1 MDMTSSYKDTMTNV
15 EVYQSITSGIS
26 YKITYLEQYFNE
38 INTGKIIVGQELY
51 TVLSKLIQDLKSD
64 KYFYDTKESH
74 RRISFIETFCKHS
87 KSPFYGKPFILEL
100 WEKAL
105 IEVIYSFKRVATGLR
120 RFKRVILLISRK
132 NGKSTLAAA
141 LAFTELMLGNGG
153 SDIVCSSNDDAQ
165 AGIIFDE
172 IANMREL
179 FDPKDKRTH
188 KNRKIIINKKNKSKV
203 FKLTEKTQK
212 KEGYNIEFGILD
224 ESHEMK
230 DNSIAKPIQQSQSTK
245 DEPLFIN
252 ITTEG
257 FINDGYLDKEL
268 QYARRVIAD
277 EIEDE
282 TILAWLYTQD
292 SEAEIWQDETSWHK
306 SNPSLG
312 IIKKW
317 DYLRDEINK
326 AKHDKG
332 DRMYVLAKD
341 FNIKQNNAEAW
352 LMEQDYINNS
362 KFNLDDFIG
371 SIALG
376 AVDLAETTDLTC
388 AKVLLMK
395 KGDPTKYVYTKYF
408 IPESK
413 VTQGFIDDKKD
424 YLEWARKGFI
434 EITEGNEVDLSRVA
448 DWFYELFKNYKI
460 RLFKAGYDNRFAKT
474 WLKSMDNYGFETERV
489 DQNRWTMS
497 NPMKLLE
504 ADLKAGLVNY
514 NDNEVD
520 RWCLGNT
527 GIKIDN
533 LGFVMPVKV
542 NDARNRRIDGAVT
555 KIILYAMWQRYRTEF
570 LEMLR

>member
-1 MDMTSSYKDTMTNV
+1 MMMMTSISSQKNMMTNQ
-15 EVYQSITSGIS
+15 ES
-26 YKITYLEQYFNE
+26 YLLQYWNE
-38 INTGKIIVGQELY
+38 IVKGNIIVGQELY
-51 TVLSKLIQDLKSD
+51 TVLGKLIKDLD
-64 KYFYDTKESH
+64 REQYLYDTREAH
-74 RRISFIETFCKHS
+74 RRISFIEMFCKHS

-105 IEVIYSFKRVATGLR
+105 IEVIYSFKRSSTKLR

-179 FDPKDKRTH
+179 FDAKNKRTH

-257 FINDGYLDKEL
+257 FINEGYLDKEL
-268 QYARRVIAD
+268 QYVRRVIAD
-277 EIEDE
+277 EIEDD
-282 TILAWLYTQD
+282 TVLAWLYTQD
-292 SEAEIWQDETSWHK
+292 SEAEIWQDEQSWHK

-341 FNIKQNNAEAW
+341 FNIKQNNSEAW
-352 LMEQDYINNS
+352 LMEQDYINND

-395 KGDPTKYVYTKYF
+395 KGDPTKYIHTKYF

-434 EITEGNEVDLSRVA
+434 EITEGNEVDLSKVA
-448 DWFYELFKNYKI
+448 DWFANLYKQYKI
-460 RLFKAGYDNRFAKT
+460 RLFKCGYDNRFAKT
-474 WLKSMDNYGFETERV
+474 WITSMDNYGFDTERV

-527 GIKIDN
+527 GLKIDN
-533 LGFVMPVKV
+533 LGLIMPVKV
-542 NDARNRRIDGAVT
+542 QGLRNRRIDGAVT

>member
-1 MDMTSSYKDTMTNV
+1 MTSNLDHYQAITSENSYKL
-15 EVYQSITSGIS
+15 
-26 YKITYLEQYFNE
+26 TYLEKYFDD
-38 INTGKIIVGQELY
+38 ISTGKIIVGQELY
-51 TVLSKLIQDLKSD
+51 TVLSKLIAD
-64 KYFYDTKESH
+64 KNDSKWIYDTKEAN
-74 RRISFIETFCKHS
+74 RRIRFIEKFCKHS
-87 KSPFYGKPFILEL
+87 KSPFHGKPFILEL
-100 WEKAL
+100 WEKAF
-105 IEVIYSFKRVATGLR
+105 IEVIYSFKKASTGLR
-120 RFKRVILLISRK
+120 RFKKVILLISRK

-179 FDPKDKRTH
+179 FDVKNKRTH

-268 QYARRVIAD
+268 QYVRRVIAG
-277 EIEDE
+277 EIEDD
-282 TILAWLYTQD
+282 TVLAWLYTQD
-292 SEAEIWQDETSWHK
+292 SEAEIWQDEMSWFK

-312 IIKKW
+312 LIKKW
-317 DYLRDEINK
+317 DYLREEINK

-332 DRMYVLAKD
+332 DRMYVMAKD

-352 LMEQDYINNS
+352 LMEQDYVNNA

-371 SIALG
+371 SVALG

-395 KGDPTKYVYTKYF
+395 KGDPTKYIHTKYF

-434 EITEGNEVDLSRVA
+434 EITEGNEVDLSKVA
-448 DWFYELFKNYKI
+448 EWFASLYKQYKI
-460 RLFKAGYDNRFAKT
+460 RLYKCGYDNRFAKT
-474 WLKSMDNYGFETERV
+474 WLTSMDNYGFETERV
-489 DQNRWTMS
+489 DQNRWTLS

-520 RWCLGNT
+520 RWCLSNT
-527 GIKIDN
+527 GLKIDN
-533 LGFVMPVKV
+533 LGLIMPVKV
-542 NDARNRRIDGAVT
+542 QGLRNRRIDGAVT

>member
-1 MDMTSSYKDTMTNV
+1 MMSTL
-15 EVYQSITSGIS
+15 EHYQSITLDKN
-26 YKITYLEQYFNE
+26 YKLTYLEKYFDE
-38 INTGKIIVGQELY
+38 IKTGKIIVGQELY
-51 TVLSKLIQDLKSD
+51 TVLSNLIADKSDLKWI
-64 KYFYDTKESH
+64 YDTKEAN
-74 RRISFIETFCKHS
+74 RRIRFIEQFCKHS
-87 KSPFYGKPFILEL
+87 KSPFHGKPFILEL
-100 WEKAL
+100 WEKAF
-105 IEVIYSFKRVATGLR
+105 IEVIYSFKKASTGLR
-120 RFKRVILLISRK
+120 RFKKVILLISRK

-179 FDPKDKRTH
+179 FDVKNKRTH

-268 QYARRVIAD
+268 QYVRRVIAG
-277 EIEDE
+277 EIEDD
-282 TILAWLYTQD
+282 TVLAWLYTQD
-292 SEAEIWQDETSWHK
+292 SEAEIWQDEMSWYK

-312 IIKKW
+312 LIKKW

-326 AKHDKG
+326 SKHDKG
-332 DRMYVLAKD
+332 DRMFVLAKD

-352 LMEQDYINNS
+352 LMEHDYVNNA

-371 SIALG
+371 SVALG

-395 KGDPTKYVYTKYF
+395 KGDPTKYVHTKYF

-434 EITEGNEVDLSRVA
+434 EITEGNEVDLSKVA
-448 DWFYELFKNYKI
+448 EWFAGLYKQYKI
-460 RLFKAGYDNRFAKT
+460 RLYKCGYDNRFAKT
-474 WLKSMDNYGFETERV
+474 WLTSMDNYGFDTERV
-489 DQNRWTMS
+489 DQNRWTLS

-527 GIKIDN
+527 ALKIDN
-533 LGFVMPVKV
+533 LGLVMPVKV
-542 NDARNRRIDGAVT
+542 QDRKNRRIDGAVT

>member
-1 MDMTSSYKDTMTNV
+1 MNGMTNV
-15 EVYQSITSGIS
+15 EALQSLQLE
-26 YKITYLEQYFNE
+26 KRLKLTYLEQYFDE
-38 INTGKIIVGQELY
+38 IKTGKIIVGEELY
-51 TVLSKLIQDLKSD
+51 NVLSQLIADMSD
-64 KYFYDTKESH
+64 SKYTYDIKEAH
-74 RRISFIETFCKHS
+74 QRIRFIERFCKHT
-87 KSPFYGKPFILEL
+87 KSPFHGKPFILEL
-100 WEKAL
+100 WEKAF
-105 IEVIYSFKRVATGLR
+105 IEAVYSFRKVRNGLR
-120 RFKRVILLISRK
+120 RFKKVILLISRK

-141 LAFTELMLGNGG
+141 LAFTELMLGSGG

-179 FDPKDKRTH
+179 FDVKNKRTH
-188 KNRKIIINKKNKSKV
+188 KNRKVIINKKNKSKV

-268 QYARRVIAD
+268 QYARRVNAG
-277 EIEDE
+277 EIEDD
-282 TILAWLYTQD
+282 TLLAWLYTQD
-292 SEAEIWQDETSWHK
+292 SEAEIWQDESSWHK

-312 IIKKW
+312 LIKKW
-317 DYLRDEINK
+317 DYLREEINK

-352 LMEQDYINNS
+352 LMEQDFINNS
-362 KFNLDDFIG
+362 KFNLDDFVG
-371 SIALG
+371 HVALG

-395 KGDPTKYVYTKYF
+395 KGDPTKYIHTKYF

-413 VTQGFIDDKKD
+413 VTEGFIDDKKD
-424 YLEWARKGFI
+424 YLDWAKKGYI
-434 EITEGNEVDLSRVA
+434 EITEGNEVDLQRVA
-448 DWFYELFKNYKI
+448 DWFADLYKQYKI

-474 WLKSMDNYGFETERV
+474 WLKAMDNYGFDTERV

-520 RWCLGNT
+520 RWCLSNT
-527 GIKIDN
+527 ALKIDN
-533 LGFVMPVKV
+533 LGLIMPVKV

>member
-1 MDMTSSYKDTMTNV
+1 MMTSTNSKTKNMTNLDHV
-15 EVYQSITSGIS
+15 QDIVSPH
-26 YKITYLEQYFNE
+26 KPKTYLEQYYDAIKF
-38 INTGKIIVGQELY
+38 GSIIVGQELY
-51 TVLSKLIQDLKSD
+51 NVLSKLVADMND
-64 KYFYDTKESH
+64 PKYIYDTKEAH
-74 RRISFIETFCKHS
+74 KRIRFIEKFCKHT
-87 KSPFYGKPFILEL
+87 KSPFHGKPFILEL
-100 WEKAL
+100 WEKAFV
-105 IEVIYSFKRVATGLR
+105 EVIYSFKKSHNGLR
-120 RFKRVILLISRK
+120 RFKRIILLISRK

-179 FDPKDKRTH
+179 FDAKNKRTS
-188 KNRKIIINKKNKSKV
+188 KNRKIITNKKNKSKV

-268 QYARRVIAD
+268 QYARRVNAG
-277 EIEDE
+277 EIEDD

-292 SEAEIWQDETSWHK
+292 SEAEIWQDELSWYK

-312 IIKKW
+312 LIKKIEF
-317 DYLRDEINK
+317 LKDEINK
-326 AKHDKG
+326 AKYDKG
-332 DRMYVLAKD
+332 DRMFTLAKD

-352 LMEQDYINNS
+352 LMEQDYVNNA

-388 AKVLLMK
+388 AKILLMK
-395 KGDPTKYVYTKYF
+395 KNDPTKYIHTRYF

-413 VTQGFIDDKKD
+413 VKEGFIDDKKD
-424 YLEWARKGFI
+424 YLEWARKGLVT
-434 EITEGNEVDLSRVA
+434 ITPGNEVDLSEVA
-448 DWFYELFKNYKI
+448 KWFADLYKSYKI
-460 RLFKAGYDNRFAKT
+460 RLYKCGYDNRFAKT
-474 WLKSMDNYGFETERV
+474 WLTSMDNYGFDTERV

-504 ADLKAGLVNY
+504 ADLKSGLVNY
-514 NDNEVD
+514 NDNEID

-527 GIKIDN
+527 AIKIDN
-533 LGFVMPVKV
+533 LGLIMPVKV
-542 NDARNRRIDGAVT
+542 NDLRNRRIDGTAA